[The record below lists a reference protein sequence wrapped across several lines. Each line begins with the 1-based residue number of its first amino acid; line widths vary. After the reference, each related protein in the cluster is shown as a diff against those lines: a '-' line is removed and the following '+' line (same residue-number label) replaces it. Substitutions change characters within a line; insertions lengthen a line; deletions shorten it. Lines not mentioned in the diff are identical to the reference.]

1 MVCYNHGMGSGV
13 KSHGGQNPLS
23 GRGAVHQWTVACRLE
38 AITR

>member
-23 GRGAVHQWTVACRLE
+23 GRGAVHQWTVVCRLE
-38 AITR
+38 AITQ